1 MDEVFLVYEER
12 SCGDIHHWFATPCT
26 TLEIAKRVIKEKL
39 DWYCVSTIIR
49 DFVGNLDNDDIWEV
63 DDNSVKIHIVRKDIK
78 LNLYIVMG
86 NLINN

>member
-1 MDEVFLVYEER
+1 MKEVFLVMEER
-12 SCGDIHHWFATPCT
+12 SCEDIHHCFATPCA

-39 DWYCVSTIIR
+39 DWYCCSTIIR

-78 LNLYIVMG
+78 LNLYISSG
-86 NLINN
+86 IFYEN

>member
-1 MDEVFLVYEER
+1 MKGVFIVYEER
-12 SCGDIHHWFATPCT
+12 SCEDIHHWFATPCA

-39 DWYCVSTIIR
+39 DWYCYSTIIR

-78 LNLYIVMG
+78 LNLYISMG
-86 NLINN
+86 VFYEN

>member
-1 MDEVFLVYEER
+1 MKEVFLVMEER
-12 SCGDIHHWFATPCT
+12 SCEDIHHWFATPCA

-39 DWYCVSTIIR
+39 DWYCYSTIIR

-78 LNLYIVMG
+78 LNLYISSG
-86 NLINN
+86 LFYEN

>member
-1 MDEVFLVYEER
+1 METVFLVYEER
-12 SCGDIHHWFATPCT
+12 SCEGINHWFATPCT

-39 DWYCVSTIIR
+39 DWYLNSTIIR
-49 DFVGNLDNDDIWEV
+49 EFVDNLDNDDIWEV
-63 DDNSVKIHIVRKDIK
+63 DDNRVKINIFRKNIQ